1 MTLERKNAVQFNFW
15 LKKSKKK
22 LAVAKLTYDPTTDT
36 FADAGEA
43 ATLALPNKIIYIERE
58 TLAKLI
64 ALYPQRD
71 NLNLKELL
79 ILIFKYFSLP
89 SANHALHYLRAY
101 HLLDVLKKTSQEDV
115 EFTLLNSPEFTKSD
129 KKKGI
134 FYYQEAVPA
143 KEVAAAAA
151 EAEGIPAEAA
161 LEEIAIPEIPLHE
174 ISEGIGEEAAFEAE
188 PAGAIEKLT
197 PEAAAKREK
206 PHKKKKLKTEG
217 EKAPRA
223 KKSERRVIEERIEEE
238 ESEMEA
244 LYAEKALDEEEV
256 EAAAAEAEAPAAR
269 AVEAQAEAPEEAEPE
284 VEAEEPKK
292 EDVKPAASPGGMFGD
307 LFAEK
312 LKSALTKKRQED
324 VRKKKE

>member
-22 LAVAKLTYDPTTDT
+22 LVVAKLTYDPTTDT

-134 FYYQEAVPA
+134 FCYQEAVPA

-151 EAEGIPAEAA
+151 EAEGIPAEAG

-174 ISEGIGEEAAFEAE
+174 ISEEIGEEAAFEAE
-188 PAGAIEKLT
+188 PAGAIENPRLKPRPREKSRT
-197 PEAAAKREK
+197 RRKSSRPKAKR
-206 PHKKKKLKTEG
+206 
-217 EKAPRA
+217 
-223 KKSERRVIEERIEEE
+223 RRGPSR
-238 ESEMEA
+238 S
-244 LYAEKALDEEEV
+244 
-256 EAAAAEAEAPAAR
+256 PGR
-269 AVEAQAEAPEEAEPE
+269 QSRRSSSR
-284 VEAEEPKK
+284 
-292 EDVKPAASPGGMFGD
+292 SPGGSRAGSRGRR
-307 LFAEK
+307 A
-312 LKSALTKKRQED
+312 
-324 VRKKKE
+324 